1 MVITSIEALVIR
13 VPGTSRCG
21 GLSAQRGTEHAD
33 DERALET
40 VLARVTADSGA
51 AGWGESRAF
60 SAPQVTG
67 AIIQS
72 ILKPALEGKEF
83 GGSGIEIETLWNAM
97 YNQMRLSGQTGGFML
112 DAMAAVD
119 IALWDL
125 AGKINNAPISAL
137 ITGGG
142 ARPELDTYVNLLGG
156 ESLEQRM
163 ECARSH
169 RDAGCTRFKI
179 LHRSSRCELFEQY
192 DALAEICGSENIAV
206 DALWRLDPVKSA
218 SVVMELDRRK
228 ALWLESPFAPEDPAP
243 HAAMMAKC
251 RTPIALGETYRTHF
265 ELAPF
270 FRARAMKIVQP
281 DLGRCGITES
291 LRIARAAER
300 AGMEIVPHLTA
311 ALGPLLLATL
321 QFAAAVP
328 NCRYTPYSS
337 RMLGTVN
344 AFAVEPVGFAD
355 GRYRV
360 PAGPGLGVD
369 LVEPEVR
376 QLAA

>member
-1 MVITSIEALVIR
+1 MTITSIEALVIR
-13 VPGTSRCG
+13 VPGTSGCG
-21 GLSAQRGTEHAD
+21 GTRAQQGTAGARSEQ
-33 DERALET
+33 ALET

-51 AGWGESRAF
+51 VGWGESRAF

-97 YNQMRLSGQTGGFML
+97 FNQMRLSGQTGGFML

-125 AGKINNAPISAL
+125 AGKINRAPISKL
-137 ITGGG
+137 IAGSR
-142 ARPELDTYVNLLGG
+142 ARTELETYVNRLWGDTVA
-156 ESLEQRM
+156 QRM
-163 ECARSH
+163 ECAQTH
-169 RDAGCTRFKI
+169 FDAGCSRFKI
-179 LHRSSRCELFEQY
+179 HHESSRCELFENY
-192 DALAEICGSENIAV
+192 DALAKICGSENIAV
-206 DALWRLDPVKSA
+206 DALWKLDPAKSA
-218 SVVMELDRRK
+218 SFVAEMDRRK
-228 ALWLESPFAPEDPAP
+228 SLWLESPFAPEDPAP
-243 HAAMMAKC
+243 HAAMVARC

-270 FRARAMKIVQP
+270 FRAHAMKIVQP

-300 AGMEIVPHLTA
+300 AGLEIVPHLTA

-328 NCRYTPYSS
+328 NCRFTPYST
-337 RMLGTVN
+337 RLLETVN
-344 AFAVEPVGFAD
+344 AFAAEPVGFANA
-355 GRYRV
+355 RYNV
-360 PAGPGLGVD
+360 PAGPGLGVE
-369 LVEPEVR
+369 LAEPEVR

>member
-13 VPGTSRCG
+13 VPESAGCG
-21 GLSAQRGTEHAD
+21 GTHAQRDGVAAGTVQ
-33 DERALET
+33 ALET

-51 AGWGESRAF
+51 VGWGESRAF

-125 AGKINNAPISAL
+125 AGKINRAPISAL
-137 ITGGG
+137 ISGGG
-142 ARPELDTYVNLLGG
+142 ARTELDTYVNRLWG
-156 ESLEQRM
+156 ETQAQRM
-163 ECARSH
+163 ECARAH
-169 RDAGCTRFKI
+169 LDAGCSRFKI
-179 LHRSSRCELFEQY
+179 HHESSKCELFENY
-192 DALAEICGSENIAV
+192 DALAKICGEENVAV
-206 DALWRLDPVKSA
+206 DALWRLDPAKCA
-218 SVVMELDRRK
+218 PFLAEIDRRN

-243 HAAMMAKC
+243 HAAIVARC

-300 AGMEIVPHLTA
+300 AGLEIVPHLTA

-328 NCRYTPYSS
+328 NCRFTPYAAHMVETVSS
-337 RMLGTVN
+337 
-344 AFAVEPVGFAD
+344 FAAEPVAFAD
-355 GRYRV
+355 GRYGV
-360 PAGPGLGVD
+360 PSGPGLGVE
-369 LVEPEVR
+369 LAEPEVR

>member
-1 MVITSIEALVIR
+1 MLITSIEALVIR
-13 VPGTSRCG
+13 VPGTEDCVGVRTQRENG
-21 GLSAQRGTEHAD
+21 GARNGQ
-33 DERALET
+33 ALET

-60 SAPQVTG
+60 PAPQVTG

-125 AGKINNAPISAL
+125 AGKINRAPISEL
-137 ITGGG
+137 IAGNS
-142 ARPELDTYVNLLGG
+142 ARTELDTYVNRLWG
-156 ESLEQRM
+156 ETPAQRM
-163 ECARSH
+163 ECAQSH
-169 RDAGCTRFKI
+169 FDAGCSRFKI
-179 LHRSSRCELFEQY
+179 HHESSKCELFENY
-192 DALAEICGSENIAV
+192 DSLAKICGAENIAV
-206 DALWRLDPVKSA
+206 DALWRLDLAKSA
-218 SVVMELDRRK
+218 PFVAELDRRK

-243 HAAMMAKC
+243 HAAVAARC

-300 AGMEIVPHLTA
+300 AGLEIVPHLTA

-328 NCRYTPYSS
+328 NCRFTPYSTG
-337 RMLGTVN
+337 MMQTAN
-344 AFAVEPVGFAD
+344 AFTAEPVGFAN
-355 GRYRV
+355 GRYAV
-360 PAGPGLGVD
+360 PAGPGLGSE
-369 LVEPEVR
+369 LAELEVR